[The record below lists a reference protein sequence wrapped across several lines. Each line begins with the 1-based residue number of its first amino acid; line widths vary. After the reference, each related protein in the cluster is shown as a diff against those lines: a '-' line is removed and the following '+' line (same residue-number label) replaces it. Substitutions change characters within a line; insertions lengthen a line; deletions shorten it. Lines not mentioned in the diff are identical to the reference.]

1 MRRTIAG
8 VCNGVFAGLGD
19 WSGCGPLD
27 TILRQSK
34 QTARGAN
41 LPRPSAVDANPSAQA
56 AGTALWMLPMA
67 GLLLALGGAYA
78 VLGYVHQ
85 TAVGQFGCSAL
96 RKCWWA

>member
-1 MRRTIAG
+1 MKTTIEAG
-8 VCNGVFAGLGD
+8 FND
-19 WSGCGPLD
+19 RSGCGSPN
-27 TILRQSK
+27 TNLRQSG
-34 QTARGAN
+34 QAARGAN